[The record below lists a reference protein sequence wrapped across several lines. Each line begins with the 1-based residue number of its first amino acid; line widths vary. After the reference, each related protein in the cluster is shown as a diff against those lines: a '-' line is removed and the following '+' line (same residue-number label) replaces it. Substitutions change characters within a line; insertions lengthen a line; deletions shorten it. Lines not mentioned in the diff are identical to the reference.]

1 MNHAITRTQRDFL
14 MDLFDNVRKSVGVA
28 RPTHGPVLNKPHSTP
43 RKKEQPK
50 WRGLPPGDQE

>member
-14 MDLFDNVRKSVGVA
+14 MDLFNNIRKSVGVA
-28 RPTHGPVLNKPHSTP
+28 RTAHPMLSKSHPTP

-50 WRGLPPGDQE
+50 WRGLPPSDQE